1 MTLERPFFPPRRE
14 AQPIIDTIGTPEV
27 FAEALARVERI
38 GPCRRLVFTVTQPDG
53 SGAVERV
60 AVMKLVLP
68 AETSIYVAQMLLNDT
83 PEPLAF
89 ASLSHAVAN

>member
-1 MTLERPFFPPRRE
+1 M
-14 AQPIIDTIGTPEV
+14 
-27 FAEALARVERI
+27 FAEALAPVERI
-38 GPCRRLVFTVTQPDG
+38 GPNRRLVFTITQPNRGGDK
-53 SGAVERV
+53 ERV
-60 AVMKLVLP
+60 AVVKLVLP

>member
-1 MTLERPFFPPRRE
+1 MTLARPTFPPRE
-14 AQPIIDTIGTPEV
+14 IDIIDTVGIPEV

-38 GPCRRLVFTVTQPDG
+38 GPNRRLVFTVTQPDCRG
-53 SGAVERV
+53 GKEHV
-60 AVMKLVLP
+60 AVVKLILP

>member
-1 MTLERPFFPPRRE
+1 
-14 AQPIIDTIGTPEV
+14 V

-53 SGAVERV
+53 SGGAEGV
-60 AVMKLVLP
+60 AVVKLVVP
-68 AETSIYVAQMLLNDT
+68 AEVSLYLAQMLLNDT

-89 ASLSHAVAN
+89 ASLSHAIANLGSASS